1 MLIQFKEEGNT
12 VSFNSIIGTNSQ
24 TDKQTINKHFSQV
37 STKLDKQCQTMFAC
51 LLLLLEIALADQI
64 RDTKERIGLEI
75 E

>member
-1 MLIQFKEEGNT
+1 
-12 VSFNSIIGTNSQ
+12 
-24 TDKQTINKHFSQV
+24 
-37 STKLDKQCQTMFAC
+37 MFAC